1 MKIAVFQKHGFI
13 VSNKVNNK
21 YYYGYIN
28 YLGEKLLDTKYSEI
42 IRIQDTNSKDDIY
55 LIANSDVKSSF
66 YKNKKEI
73 IKSNYEDIQY
83 DIANKKLILQKN
95 QKQGLADLNGKIIIP
110 IEYDNIIVAGSCIN
124 AQKNGEVILFKPDG
138 AKIQNN
144 NLISM
149 FQTENEKFIICVNNE
164 EKYGIIDNN
173 ENQIIENKYFFLS
186 YLWEDYFIAKNENY
200 FGIINSSNEIILNF
214 EYDSL
219 QKVEQTNIIEGLKNN
234 KKIYLNKN
242 LKQIK
247 EFEDIKRK
255 MDNNYLKLYSIT
267 QKELMYLDKDGN
279 IIENIDYLNT
289 KLFAKEENGKWGFIN
304 KAGEF
309 IVNAKFDYV
318 TEFNKYGF
326 AGIMKDEKWGVIDEA
341 GTVIEEPKYKFDDE
355 ELPTFIGKYYETYLG
370 YGEKFYKD
378 ESEI

>member
-1 MKIAVFQKHGFI
+1 MKIVVSQKHGFI
-13 VSNKVNNK
+13 ISNKVNNK

-42 IRIQDTNSKDDIY
+42 IRIQDTNTKDDIY

-73 IKSNYEDIQY
+73 IKSDYEDIQY
-83 DIANKKLILQKN
+83 DIVNKKLILQKN

-110 IEYDNIIVAGSCIN
+110 IEYDNIIIAGSCIN
-124 AQKNGEVILFKPDG
+124 AQKNGEVMLFKPDG
-138 AKIQNN
+138 VKSQNN

-164 EKYGIIDNN
+164 EKYGVIDNN

-219 QKVEQTNIIEGLKNN
+219 QKVEQTNILEGLKNN

-247 EFEDIKRK
+247 EFEDVKRK
-255 MDNNYLKLYSIT
+255 LENNYLKLYSINK
-267 QKELMYLDKDGN
+267 KELIYLDKDGN
-279 IIENIDYLNT
+279 VVENTDHLNA

-326 AGIMKDEKWGVIDEA
+326 AGIMKDGKWGVIDEA
-341 GTVIEEPKYKFDDE
+341 GTIIEEPKYELSDE
-355 ELPTFIGKYYETYLG
+355 DLPTFIGKYYETYLG
-370 YGEKFYKD
+370 YGEKFYKCK
-378 ESEI
+378 SEI

>member
-1 MKIAVFQKHGFI
+1 MKIVFSQKHGFI
-13 VSNKVNNK
+13 ISNKVNNK

-42 IRIQDTNSKDDIY
+42 IRIQDTNPKDDIY

-73 IKSNYEDIQY
+73 IKSDYEDIQY
-83 DIANKKLILQKN
+83 DIVNKKLILQKN
-95 QKQGLADLNGKIIIP
+95 QKQGLSDLNGKIIIP
-110 IEYDNIIVAGSCIN
+110 IEYDNIIIAGSCIN
-124 AQKNGEVILFKPDG
+124 AQKNGEVMFFKPDG

-149 FQTENEKFIICVNNE
+149 FQTENKKFIICVNNE
-164 EKYGIIDNN
+164 EKYGVIDNN

-247 EFEDIKRK
+247 EFEDVKRK
-255 MDNNYLKLYSIT
+255 LENNYLKLYSINK
-267 QKELMYLDKDGN
+267 KELIYLDKDGN
-279 IIENIDYLNT
+279 VVENIDHLNA

-326 AGIMKDEKWGVIDEA
+326 AGIMKDGKWGVIDEA
-341 GTVIEEPKYKFDDE
+341 GTIIEEPKYELSDE
-355 ELPTFIGKYYETYLG
+355 DLPTFIGKYYETYLG
-370 YGEKFYKD
+370 YGEKFYKCK
-378 ESEI
+378 SEI

>member
-73 IKSNYEDIQY
+73 IKSDYEDIQY

-309 IVNAKFDYV
+309 IVDAKFDYV

>member
-149 FQTENEKFIICVNNE
+149 FQTENKKFIICVNNE

-255 MDNNYLKLYSIT
+255 MDNNHLKLYSFT

>member
-28 YLGEKLLDTKYSEI
+28 YLGEKILDTKYSEI

-326 AGIMKDEKWGVIDEA
+326 AGIMKDEKWGVIDEN
-341 GTVIEEPKYKFDDE
+341 GNVIEEPKYELSDE
-355 ELPTFIGKYYETYLG
+355 DLPTFIGKYYETYLG

>member
-73 IKSNYEDIQY
+73 IKSDYEDIQY

-326 AGIMKDEKWGVIDEA
+326 AGIMKDEKWGVIDEN
-341 GTVIEEPKYKFDDE
+341 GNVIEEPKYELSDE
-355 ELPTFIGKYYETYLG
+355 DLPTFIGKYYETYLG

>member
-1 MKIAVFQKHGFI
+1 MKMAVFQKHGFI
-13 VSNKVNNK
+13 VSIKVNNK

-73 IKSNYEDIQY
+73 IKSDYEDIQY

-124 AQKNGEVILFKPDG
+124 AQKNGEVMLFKPDG

-149 FQTENEKFIICVNNE
+149 FQTENKKFIICVNNE
-164 EKYGIIDNN
+164 EKYGVIDNN

-214 EYDSL
+214 EFDSL

-255 MDNNYLKLYSIT
+255 LENNYLKLYSIN

-289 KLFAKEENGKWGFIN
+289 KLFAKDENGKWGFIN

-309 IVNAKFDYV
+309 IVDAKFDYV

-326 AGIMKDEKWGVIDEA
+326 AGIMKDGKWGVIDEN
-341 GTVIEEPKYKFDDE
+341 GNVIEEPKYELSDE
-355 ELPTFIGKYYETYLG
+355 DLPTFIGKYYETYLG

>member
-28 YLGEKLLDTKYSEI
+28 YLGEKILDTKYSEI

-66 YKNKKEI
+66 YKNNKEI

>member
-73 IKSNYEDIQY
+73 IKSDYEDIQY

-124 AQKNGEVILFKPDG
+124 AQKNGEVMLFKPDG

-149 FQTENEKFIICVNNE
+149 FQTENKKFIICVNNE
-164 EKYGIIDNN
+164 EKYGVIDNN

-214 EYDSL
+214 EFDSL

-255 MDNNYLKLYSIT
+255 LENNYLKLYSIN

-289 KLFAKEENGKWGFIN
+289 KLFAKDENGKWGFIN

-309 IVNAKFDYV
+309 IVDAKFDYV

-326 AGIMKDEKWGVIDEA
+326 AGIMKDGKWGVIDEN
-341 GTVIEEPKYKFDDE
+341 GNVIEEPKYELSDE
-355 ELPTFIGKYYETYLG
+355 DLPTFIGKYYETYLG

>member
-28 YLGEKLLDTKYSEI
+28 YLGEKILDTKYSEI

-66 YKNKKEI
+66 YKNNKEI

-355 ELPTFIGKYYETYLG
+355 ELPTFIGK
-370 YGEKFYKD
+370 
-378 ESEI
+378 

>member
-1 MKIAVFQKHGFI
+1 MKMAVFQKHGFI

-73 IKSNYEDIQY
+73 IKSDYEDIQY

-124 AQKNGEVILFKPDG
+124 AQKNGEIMLFKPDG

-149 FQTENEKFIICVNNE
+149 FQTENKKFIICVNNE
-164 EKYGIIDNN
+164 EKYGVIDNN

-214 EYDSL
+214 EFDSL

-247 EFEDIKRK
+247 EFEDVKRK
-255 MDNNYLKLYSIT
+255 LENNYLKLYSINK
-267 QKELMYLDKDGN
+267 KELMYLDKDGN

-289 KLFAKEENGKWGFIN
+289 KLFAKEENSKWGFIN

-326 AGIMKDEKWGVIDEA
+326 AGIMKDGKWGVIDEI
-341 GTVIEEPKYKFDDE
+341 GNVIEEPKYELSDE
-355 ELPTFIGKYYETYLG
+355 DLPTFIGKYYETYLG
-370 YGEKFYKD
+370 YGEKFYKN

>member
-73 IKSNYEDIQY
+73 IKSDYEDIQY

>member
-28 YLGEKLLDTKYSEI
+28 YLGEKILDTKYSEI

>member
-149 FQTENEKFIICVNNE
+149 FQTENKKFIICVNNE

>member
-28 YLGEKLLDTKYSEI
+28 YLGEKILDTKYSEI

-66 YKNKKEI
+66 YKNNKEI

-95 QKQGLADLNGKIIIP
+95 QKQGIADLNGKIIIP

>member
-66 YKNKKEI
+66 YKNNKEI

>member
-1 MKIAVFQKHGFI
+1 MKIVVSQKHGFI
-13 VSNKVNNK
+13 ISNKVNNK

-42 IRIQDTNSKDDIY
+42 IRIQDTNTKDDIY

-73 IKSNYEDIQY
+73 IKSDYEDIQY
-83 DIANKKLILQKN
+83 DIVNKKLILQKN

-110 IEYDNIIVAGSCIN
+110 IEYDNIIIAGSCIN
-124 AQKNGEVILFKPDG
+124 AQKNGEVMLFKPDG
-138 AKIQNN
+138 VKSQNN

-164 EKYGIIDNN
+164 EKYGVIDNN

-247 EFEDIKRK
+247 EFEDVKRK
-255 MDNNYLKLYSIT
+255 LENNYLKLYSINK
-267 QKELMYLDKDGN
+267 KELIYLDKDGN
-279 IIENIDYLNT
+279 VVENTDHLNA

-326 AGIMKDEKWGVIDEA
+326 AGIMKDGKWGVIDEA
-341 GTVIEEPKYKFDDE
+341 GTIIEEPKYELSDE
-355 ELPTFIGKYYETYLG
+355 DLPTFIGKYYETYLG
-370 YGEKFYKD
+370 YGEKFYKCK
-378 ESEI
+378 SEI